1 MMGRVQKMKKEMRL
15 PGGGPNRRRP
25 VRPSPRPARPGRGRG
40 RMGRAMGGGENKRSM
55 YMEGGKAHS
64 GAQPVYGNTVETS
77 MPKAGAN

>member
-1 MMGRVQKMKKEMRL
+1 MEHPEKKKMG
-15 PGGGPNRRRP
+15 
-25 VRPSPRPARPGRGRG
+25 
-40 RMGRAMGGGENKRSM
+40 MGGGMYARAKAGKGGMKNRST